1 MNDSDLKTRID
12 GNNTYHATTNL
23 NTAIENPQVNINN
36 AVGVNIQSVDENRN
50 VSFDNNSYNV
60 NQNVNMNN
68 NQFSNYSQENY
79 VSNNFINSS
88 VNVNNVETQPGFISD
103 GNSSVMDNSTDS
115 FVNNKQVNK
124 VSYEPTLKEKK
135 KPKTGFEVSK
145 ELKVMIFIVFILFL
159 VVLVI
164 PYVYDF
170 FKDLQLVTG

>member
-1 MNDSDLKTRID
+1 MNDSDLRTRTD
-12 GNNTYHATTNL
+12 GDNTYHATTNL

-36 AVGVNIQSVDENRN
+36 AMGMNIQNIDENRN
-50 VSFDNNSYNV
+50 TSFDNSYNI
-60 NQNVNMNN
+60 NQNINMNN
-68 NQFSNYSQENY
+68 NQVTNYSSENY
-79 VSNNFINSS
+79 ESNNFANSS
-88 VNVNNVETQPGFISD
+88 MNANNIEAQSKFISGDNSGMMDNNASLVNN
-103 GNSSVMDNSTDS
+103 N
-115 FVNNKQVNK
+115 QVSK

-159 VVLVI
+159 VILVI